1 MGRAVDTSRTAGVP
15 DLARRL
21 SRAHRRALE
30 LRCVLAEESDTEPG
44 RRIADTACG
53 RRVALIERRLSTA
66 VQNAANDPAECLRLR
81 EQALA
86 EIEPLLPSPEGRR
99 VKLEV
104 AS

>member
-1 MGRAVDTSRTAGVP
+1 VGRAVDSSHTAGMP

-66 VQNAANDPAECLRLR
+66 LQEAADDLAECLRLR
-81 EQALA
+81 EKALA
-86 EIEPLLPSPEGRR
+86 EIEPLLPSPESRR
-99 VKLEV
+99 IKLEV

>member
-1 MGRAVDTSRTAGVP
+1 MP

-21 SRAHRRALE
+21 SQAHRRALE

-44 RRIADTACG
+44 RRIADTASG

-66 VQNAANDPAECLRLR
+66 MQEAADDQAECLRLR